1 MLLLANG
8 IMNRA
13 NGRLVSSGE
22 RRSYIVYVPPSYQ
35 PGTPVPLVITI
46 HGYAGWAA
54 HQATLSGW
62 NELAD
67 EYGFIVVYPSGTD
80 YPKHWRTNGKPGSEN
95 DPQIEVQFMN
105 DLLDQLQAQY
115 SIDPAR
121 IFANGISN
129 GGGMSHL
136 ISCALADRVAA
147 IGSVSGA
154 YLYPAENCNPARPV
168 PLIAF
173 HGTAD
178 AIVPYLGGPSR
189 AFDIPFPAIP
199 EWMQNYARGNACTD
213 PPQTFDAQGEVSGVH
228 YTGCQDN
235 ADVVFYTIQGG
246 GHSWPGG
253 EVLPKV
259 IVGHTTSDINATRT
273 MWAFFSKHPLQK

>member
-1 MLLLANG
+1 MAALLLLANG

-105 DLLDQLQAQY
+105 DLLDQLEAQY
-115 SIDPAR
+115 SIDPTR
-121 IFANGISN
+121 IYANGISN

-136 ISCALADRVAA
+136 ISCTLASILMR
-147 IGSVSGA
+147 
-154 YLYPAENCNPARPV
+154 L
-168 PLIAF
+168 
-173 HGTAD
+173 
-178 AIVPYLGGPSR
+178 SR
-189 AFDIPFPAIP
+189 ACRTRSSWFFKISRQRSNSFCVFCQWNPY
-199 EWMQNYARGNACTD
+199 QSLNNACR
-213 PPQTFDAQGEVSGVH
+213 S
-228 YTGCQDN
+228 
-235 ADVVFYTIQGG
+235 
-246 GHSWPGG
+246 
-253 EVLPKV
+253 
-259 IVGHTTSDINATRT
+259 
-273 MWAFFSKHPLQK
+273 AFTLSYSSALFACLSRLFNRGSSSLRIS